1 MKFWKLFIWCVGVTC
16 CLALMPVQTAHA
28 DELEQLLA
36 MQQSAG
42 SDNSSSV
49 GHNRSDADQLIASAM
64 GLLGL
69 AYRFGGTS
77 PKTGMDCS
85 GFMQYVFRKGLQVSL
100 PRTAAEQSRVG
111 VEVSRS
117 NLQPGDM
124 VFFNTSGRRVS
135 HVGMYIGNNR
145 FIHAPRTGKNI
156 EITSLNNSYWS
167 KRYIT
172 ARRVK

>member
-1 MKFWKLFIWCVGVTC
+1 MNFWKHLVWCAGIVC
-16 CLALMPVQTAHA
+16 CLTLMPVHTVHA

-36 MQQSAG
+36 MQQSADT
-42 SDNSSSV
+42 SSRSSS
-49 GHNRSDADQLIASAM
+49 GRSDADQLIASAM

-77 PKTGMDCS
+77 PATGMDCS

-100 PRTAAEQSRVG
+100 PRTAAEQARVG

-124 VFFNTSGRRVS
+124 VFFNTSGRRIS

-156 EITSLNNSYWS
+156 EITSMENSYWS
-167 KRYIT
+167 KRFIT
-172 ARRVK
+172 ARRVKN